1 MATINAA
8 RALGMEREIGSLE
21 PGKRADLVA
30 FDMRA
35 PHLQVAHNPIA
46 NFVCCARGADAH
58 TVVVNGRTVLRDG
71 RFAAF
76 TGADEVIREATE
88 RGRRIA
94 EAAGIIGAAAPHW
107 PSVAA

>member
-8 RALGMEREIGSLE
+8 RALGMENEIGSIE
-21 PGKRADLVA
+21 AGKRADLVA

-58 TVVVNGRTVLRDG
+58 TVVVNGRAVLKDG

-76 TGADEVIREATE
+76 TGVDDVIREATA
-88 RGRRIA
+88 RGRKIA
-94 EAAGIIGAAAPHW
+94 EAAGIMGAAAPNW
-107 PSVAA
+107 PQAAA